1 MSINPLVSCI
11 IPSYKRN
18 DTITRALDSV
28 LAQSYSNIEIII
40 VDDNTPN
47 DDYSLKL
54 QSIVNSYNNPQI
66 IYLQQENH
74 RNGAAARNFGILH
87 SHGDIITFLDDD
99 DEWCSSKIEKQIQF
113 LKENPNYDGVSCLY
127 SIKRNGETIQTC
139 KPYSTDDIHKKILNR
154 SVAVCTPTLM
164 LKRDKLLT
172 AGLFD
177 ERLLRHQ
184 DLQLLLDFT
193 LNNALGV
200 LNEDLVIVHADSE
213 INRPNTKRLIE
224 VKKKFFEVIRQK
236 HLESVYSRKDIR
248 LIMGAHYFEIIYTA
262 LKEKKFQY
270 IFKYLWKVGFSIG
283 VYRQVLERY
292 LNRN

>member
-1 MSINPLVSCI
+1 MSNPLVSCI

-18 DTITRALDSV
+18 DTITRAIDSV
-28 LAQSYSNIEIII
+28 LAQSYDNIEIII
-40 VDDNTPN
+40 VDDNVPN
-47 DDYSLKL
+47 DEFSLKL
-54 QSIVNSYNNPQI
+54 QSIVNSYNSLKI
-66 IYLQQENH
+66 IYLQQEKH
-74 RNGAAARNFGILH
+74 INGAAARNFGVMH

-99 DEWCSSKIEKQIQF
+99 DEWCSAKIEKQMNF
-113 LKENPNYDGVSCLY
+113 LKDNPIYDGVSCLY

-139 KPYSTDDIHKKILNR
+139 KPYNTDDIHRKILNR

-164 LKRDKLLT
+164 LKRDKLLK

-177 ERLLRHQ
+177 ESLLRHQ

-193 LNNALGV
+193 LNNSLGV

-224 VKKKFFEVIRQK
+224 VKKKFFEVIGQK
-236 HLESVYSRKDIR
+236 HLESVYSKKEIR

-262 LKEKKFQY
+262 LKEMKIKYAFQ
-270 IFKYLWKVGFSIG
+270 YLWKVGFNIG
-283 VYRQVLERY
+283 IYKQVLLRY
-292 LNRN
+292 LNRH